1 MEPKKARNYC
11 DWTHS
16 MRTTITLLILLSVT
30 LVPALAQ
37 GPPLNATPEQLFE
50 QGMNAISGSSVNR
63 NDSDAVEY
71 FRRSAQ
77 KGYAPAQV
85 VLGYFYDTGTL
96 VAGDQSEAAD
106 WYRKA
111 ADQGDPL
118 AQWSLGRLYFLGN
131 GLHQDYKEAER
142 WLKPAADNDNPFAAY
157 LLGRVMQDRDY
168 TKAPEYFLKAARQGL
183 PQAQYR
189 YAVALKDGRGV
200 PQDRFKAYVWFLIAV
215 DGSYSTSVINTSDI
229 ESTLTTDQIDRAKA
243 KARALEQTVSRS
255 VAAHHCCTGWIGEF
269 DDVPLPPPPKLQ
281 RFCR

>member
-1 MEPKKARNYC
+1 
-11 DWTHS
+11 
-16 MRTTITLLILLSVT
+16 MRKTITLLILFSVP
-30 LVPALAQ
+30 LLPAFAQ
-37 GPPLNATPEQLFE
+37 GPPLNATAQELFDH
-50 QGMNAISGSSVNR
+50 GMNALSGSSVNR
-63 NDSDAVEY
+63 NDSDAVEL

-96 VAGDQSEAAD
+96 IAGDQTEAAD

-131 GLHQDYKEAER
+131 GPRQDYKEAER
-142 WLKPAADNDNPFAAY
+142 WLKPAADDNNPFAAY
-157 LLGRVMQDRDY
+157 LLGRVMLDRDY
-168 TKAPEYFLKAARQGL
+168 TKAPGYFLKAARQGL

-189 YAVALKDGRGV
+189 YAVALKEGRGV
-200 PQDRFKAYVWFLIAV
+200 PQDRFKAYIWFLVAV
-215 DGSYSTSVINTSDI
+215 DATYTTSTIDLSDI
-229 ESTLTTDQIDRAKA
+229 ESTLTTAQIDQAKA
-243 KARALEQTVSRS
+243 KARVLEGKVSRS
-255 VAAHHCCTGWIGEF
+255 VMAHGCTGWIGEF

>member
-1 MEPKKARNYC
+1 
-11 DWTHS
+11 
-16 MRTTITLLILLSVT
+16 MRPMMPLCILLMVVVATTS
-30 LVPALAQ
+30 AQ
-37 GPPLNATPEQLFE
+37 GPPLNANAEELFDH
-50 QGMNAISGSSVNR
+50 GMNALAGSSVTR
-63 NDSDAVEY
+63 NDSDTVEL

-96 VAGDQSEAAD
+96 IAGDQNEAAD

-131 GLHQDYKEAER
+131 GPRQDYKEAER
-142 WLKPAADNDNPFAAY
+142 WLKPAAEQGDPFANY

-168 TKAPEYFLKAARQGL
+168 TKAPDYFLKAARQGL
-183 PQAQYR
+183 PQAQYH
-189 YAVALKDGRGV
+189 YAVALKDGRGI

-215 DGSYSTSVINTSDI
+215 DGANATSTVDLTDI
-229 ESTLTTDQIDRAKA
+229 ESKLTTDQVEKA
-243 KARALEQTVSRS
+243 KSRARALEGKFSRS
-255 VAAHHCCTGWIGEF
+255 VTARGCTGWVGEF
-269 DDVPLPPPPKLQ
+269 DDVPLPPPPRLQ